1 MPIPRSK
8 TSSGVRL
15 KIGEPRPQPTT
26 SLPTRRDVLR
36 FFTVSSQYF
45 NQKYC
50 EEKVLR
56 DDKDPSAK
64 YFALS
69 VPLQVTA
76 VRDRVSLPVID
87 KYKIRERVMQ
97 EHEEFQALNNRYTYT
112 R

>member
-15 KIGEPRPQPTT
+15 KIGEPRPLPTT
-26 SLPTRRDVLR
+26 SLPTRRDVVR
-36 FFTVSSQYF
+36 CF

-50 EEKVLR
+50 EEKMLR

-64 YFALS
+64 YFVLS
-69 VPLQVTA
+69 DPLRVLG
-76 VRDRVSLPVID
+76 VRDKASLPVI
-87 KYKIRERVMQ
+87 ERVMQ